1 MKISKKAKQIPA
13 SMTLEISALV
23 KQYKERGKRI
33 VGFTA
38 GEPDF
43 NTPSH
48 IIERAKEA
56 LDIGFTKYTPVQGM
70 MPLRISICEKLKRDN
85 NLEYNPS
92 QIIIC
97 DGAKSALFHAIYA
110 ICDDG
115 DEIILP
121 APFWFTYEEQVKICG
136 GTPKIVTTKKENG
149 YKITA
154 KEFEDAITEKTIAI
168 IINSPN
174 NPTGAVYSEQ
184 ELREIGEVAKKHN
197 LIVISDEIYEK
208 LVYGDNKHVS
218 IASFNDYLKENTIV
232 INGLSKSYSM
242 TGWRVGYIAC
252 SEALAKSITC
262 VQGHT
267 TSNACSISQ
276 YASVAA
282 LQGGD
287 EVITEMCN
295 AYDIRRKLLMQLLDD
310 IGVEY
315 VEPQGAFYL
324 FMNID
329 KFIGKSINGKVI
341 KGSMD
346 FANYIIEYGVALIPG
361 LPFHIDNY
369 VRLSYAISE
378 GDIID
383 GIKLLGKFISDLK

>member
-1 MKISKKAKQIPA
+1 MKISKKANQIPA
-13 SMTLEISALV
+13 SMTLEINALV
-23 KQYKERGKRI
+23 KQYRESGKKI
-33 VGFTA
+33 IGFTA

-43 NTPSH
+43 NTPTH
-48 IIERAKEA
+48 IIDSAKEA

-85 NLEYNPS
+85 NLEYSPS
-92 QIIIC
+92 QIVIC

-136 GTPKIVTTKKENG
+136 GIPKIVHTQKENG

-154 KEFEDAITEKTIAI
+154 KEFESAITKKTIAI

-174 NPTGAVYSEQ
+174 NPTGAVYSKE
-184 ELREIGEVAKKHN
+184 ELEEIGEVAKKHN

-208 LVYGDNKHVS
+208 LVYGENKHIS
-218 IASFNDYLKENTIV
+218 IASLNDYLKENTIV

-242 TGWRVGYIAC
+242 TGWRIGYIAC
-252 SEALAKSITC
+252 SKELAKQITC

-276 YASVAA
+276 YASITA
-282 LQGGD
+282 LDSGD
-287 EVITEMCN
+287 DVIIEMSQE
-295 AYDIRRKLLMQLLDD
+295 YDKRRKLMMHLLDE

-324 FMNID
+324 FMSID

-369 VRLSYAISE
+369 VRVSYAINE
-378 GDIID
+378 NDIKE
-383 GIKLLGKFISDLK
+383 GIKLIHKFISEIK